1 MSLAILG
8 YIAAFVA
15 TYVGGIATH
24 GWMTRQKSPTLT
36 LDAIRAATA
45 VLTAARAASANEVIA
60 ATQRDEAVALAL
72 KHAGVSLAATAA
84 PASTSVQ

>member
-8 YIAAFVA
+8 YIAAFIA

-36 LDAIRAATA
+36 LDAIKAATA
-45 VLTAARAASANEVIA
+45 ILNAARAASAAEVLA
-60 ATQRDEAVALAL
+60 ATQRDEAIALAL
-72 KHAGVSLAATAA
+72 KHASETLVT
-84 PASTSVQ
+84 PTVQ